1 MPIYWSMM
9 AATALFGFLS
19 LSDNKFRYKDNVGN
33 ANKTRFSY
41 AFLTFAYI
49 AFFCSLRDVVQDTS
63 LYISS
68 FNSTP
73 NNWSSIPQFI
83 SNHETGKL
91 FYIIQAVFK
100 NLISDNHY
108 VWLGFLCII
117 SMACL
122 LRVYYKRSENF
133 PFTAFLFVASTTFT
147 WLINGTRQFLAVCIL
162 FAFSDWLLKEKRG
175 RYAFLALVLS
185 YIHNAAIFM
194 IPVCLF
200 ISAKKLWD
208 KRLFL
213 FVVLTIFGTVFSENV
228 FDFLNDT
235 LDKDYSAGLA
245 ADTGSNILRLVIAL
259 VPVIIIAVERKIV
272 EDEADDKIILAAN
285 MSVVNACF
293 YLASTFTSGIL
304 VGRMPIFF
312 SIYNLY
318 LLPWLIKHCFK
329 WDKYKIITILCIVF
343 YTFYFY
349 YQMHI
354 AWKGLEYVSE
364 ILNIHYW

>member
-19 LSDNKFRYKDNVGN
+19 LGYNKLRYKTNVVN
-33 ANKTRFSY
+33 NYRTRFSY

-133 PFTAFLFVASTTFT
+133 PFTAFLFVASTSFT
-147 WLINGTRQFLAVCIL
+147 WLINGTRQFLVVCIL

-208 KRLFL
+208 KRLFF
-213 FVVLTIFGTVFSENV
+213 FVVLTILGTIFSENV

-245 ADTGSNILRLVIAL
+245 ADTGSNILRLIIAL
-259 VPVIIIAVERKIV
+259 VPVIIIAIERKIV

>member
-9 AATALFGFLS
+9 CVTALFAFLS
-19 LSDNKFRYKDNVGN
+19 LSDNKLRYKQNVEN
-33 ANKTRFSY
+33 MNKTRFSY

-49 AFFCSLRDVVQDTS
+49 AFFCSLRDFVKDTS
-63 LYISS
+63 AYISS
-68 FNSTP
+68 FNATP
-73 NNWSSIPQFI
+73 DDWSLITEYL
-83 SNHETGKL
+83 SNFNTGKL
-91 FYIIQAVFK
+91 FYLLQFFFK

-108 VWLGFLCII
+108 FWLAFLCVI
-117 SMACL
+117 SLGCL

-133 PFTAFLFVASTTFT
+133 PFTAFLFMASASFI
-147 WLINGTRQFLAVCIL
+147 WLINGTRQFLVVCIL
-162 FAFSDWLLKEKRG
+162 FAFSDWLLEGKKIK
-175 RYAFLALVLS
+175 YAFLAYALS
-185 YIHNAAIFM
+185 FIHNAAIFM
-194 IPVCLF
+194 IPVCIF

-213 FVVLTIFGTVFSENV
+213 FVVLTIIGTAFSENV
-228 FDFLNDT
+228 FDVLNDA

-272 EDEADDKIILAAN
+272 EDEADDGIILAAN

-312 SIYNLY
+312 SVYNLY

-343 YTFYFY
+343 YTLYFY

-354 AWKGLEYVSE
+354 AWDGLEYVSE
-364 ILNIHYW
+364 ILNIHYY